1 MNWDKA
7 GDTPQ
12 ILYYAPLVIQIK
24 KKAQKARYAT
34 TERLNKRKKDTKNGF
49 YYRVPKRLRVLP
61 SPNAMLWL
69 CFTLLF
75 FFFVVFV
82 FACLLF
88 SLYMHEYRYIY
99 VCICICV
106 CV

>member
-75 FFFVVFV
+75 F
-82 FACLLF
+82 LLF
-88 SLYMHEYRYIY
+88 LFLLVCCFRYTCMNIDIY

>member
-75 FFFVVFV
+75 FCCCFCFCFCLFVVFV
-82 FACLLF
+82 IHA
-88 SLYMHEYRYIY
+88 
-99 VCICICV
+99 
-106 CV
+106 